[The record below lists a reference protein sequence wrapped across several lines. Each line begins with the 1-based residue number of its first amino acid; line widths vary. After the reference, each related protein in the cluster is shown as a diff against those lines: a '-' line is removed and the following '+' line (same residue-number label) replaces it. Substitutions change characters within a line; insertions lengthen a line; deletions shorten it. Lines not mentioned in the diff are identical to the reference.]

1 MRKNNLPENLK
12 EGGGMNSSNLITST
26 TNSSVTNIKSVSPQQ
41 FADVI
46 THAIMM
52 LYNALSGILAP
63 LAMFLMLV
71 SLIIFMC
78 GALLHSSNLRKMGMS
93 GFFGAGFGM
102 LVYFSIPVIVGFI
115 KSMAALFQ

>member
-1 MRKNNLPENLK
+1 MDSSSLTNAV
-12 EGGGMNSSNLITST
+12 NSSATS
-26 TNSSVTNIKSVSPQQ
+26 IKSVSPQQ
-41 FADVI
+41 FATVI

-71 SLIIFMC
+71 SLIIFMV
-78 GALLHSSNLRKMGMS
+78 GALFHSSNLRKMGMG